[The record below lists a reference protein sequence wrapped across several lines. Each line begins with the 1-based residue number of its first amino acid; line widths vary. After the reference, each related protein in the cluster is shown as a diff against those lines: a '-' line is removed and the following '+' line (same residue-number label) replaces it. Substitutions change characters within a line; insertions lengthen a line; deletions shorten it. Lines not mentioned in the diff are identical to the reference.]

1 MELRERGRC
10 ACRGVPLP
18 WPLSAWSPVNGTPIS
33 RSGGGGPPIAQSS
46 LEHPDHGR
54 AAGQEELGHVTW
66 SPSLPALRL
75 PPAASL
81 LGGALPKYYSTLR
94 STVQGGL
101 GALGS
106 AGEGE
111 RSQKTRALAH
121 STLIYNPGTQ
131 LSLGVQLP
139 KKLEWGHEGLLPPG
153 GRFL

>member
-1 MELRERGRC
+1 MCLQRSPPPVAPQC
-10 ACRGVPLP
+10 LVPCEWDPHLQI
-18 WPLSAWSPVNGTPIS
+18 WE
-33 RSGGGGPPIAQSS
+33 GGPPRAQSS
-46 LEHPDHGR
+46 LEHPHHGR
-54 AAGQEELGHVTW
+54 AAGQEELRHVTW

-81 LGGALPKYYSTLR
+81 LGAALPKYYSTLR

-101 GALGS
+101 GTLGS

-111 RSQKTRALAH
+111 RSKKTRALAH

-139 KKLEWGHEGLLPPG
+139 KKLEG
-153 GRFL
+153 GGGAGGGG